1 MNAQPLPRARQRVF
15 PVLTTVFGAFAG
27 LAVPAAAATPPSS
40 PASSAS
46 EIVQLDP
53 FSVVSERD
61 YGYRATNAST
71 ATGSGEPVRNTPM
84 SIAILT
90 RELLEDKGLTEV
102 RDALRDVTGMSA
114 ASKEEGDIY
123 SRGFDSVVKVDGA
136 EEAGAA
142 LTTHNA
148 ERIEVVKGAVSV
160 LQGRASAGGVVN
172 VISRKPKFTPGTSLL
187 ATYGSFDYKLGRLTA
202 TGPLPFGDRKQAAY
216 LVGYSRLDKG
226 GWVDHTWRK
235 EDSLQ
240 LGLEVRPWSR
250 LALNFDYQYFERKEN
265 PQQHLTYTHPA
276 FLASEL
282 EAQALYD
289 ARGLARPAAY
299 PRFNETTVAWLTRTP
314 GYGPNE
320 PTEIVNVNEVMYPS
334 GFRANAQGPQAWRY
348 NLSKRGSIEA
358 RLKLLPGLDWRSVY
372 YESDGEVSSIIVS
385 TFRPVGGLVLR
396 ERAVSNRALRQR
408 ADTAH
413 EAVARFQALGMR
425 HRLLAGFQYRSYDS
439 STQNLNTPFV
449 VFNPRRDPP
458 RRIADEIRV
467 ANPNGFPAAVFA
479 PSFERSYY
487 LSDQISALDER
498 FHAFVGGR
506 YSTRSQR
513 TSRPNPIVSSGFT
526 PQAGAVL
533 RVPRFE
539 GVSLYASYGESWRPN
554 FELDGLGNIID
565 PTEEENRE
573 AGIKLDLLDGRISG
587 SASIYRLDQKNV
599 RMRDHAREAD
609 LGVSPLYLF
618 AGASRSSGA
627 EFDLIL
633 TPVRN
638 YQAVLGYGRIWEA
651 RTLRTDDARQVGVRR
666 NNAPR
671 KQFSLWN
678 KYTFVRGPL
687 KNTYAALGLRWTG
700 EIRLHAS
707 WSVPLYS
714 NDVWDGNLLLGHR
727 FRVGKVDADVSLRVD
742 NLFDKFYYEQTFRP
756 VEPRRTYLSA
766 SLKF

>member
-1 MNAQPLPRARQRVF
+1 MKTSLPRHPLRLCFAVF
-15 PVLTTVFGAFAG
+15 FPFLLGSGPCSLSAQTRPPGPTPTAG
-27 LAVPAAAATPPSS
+27 
-40 PASSAS
+40 

-53 FSVVSERD
+53 FSVTSDRD
-61 YGYRATNAST
+61 YGYRATNSST

-84 SIAILT
+84 SISILT

-123 SRGFDSVVKVDGA
+123 SRGFDSVVKMDGA

-172 VISRKPKFTPGTSLL
+172 VISRKPRFTPSTSLL

-202 TGPLPFGDRKQAAY
+202 TGPLPIGDRQKAAY

-226 GWVDHTWRK
+226 GWVDYTWRK

-240 LGLEVRPWSR
+240 LGVEVRPWSR
-250 LALNFDYQYFERKEN
+250 LALNFDYQYFERREN
-265 PQQHLTYTHPA
+265 PQQHLTFTHPA
-276 FLASEL
+276 FLAAEL

-289 ARGLARPAAY
+289 ARGVARPATY
-299 PRFNETTVAWLTRTP
+299 PRLNETTVAWLTRTP
-314 GYGPNE
+314 GYGVNE
-320 PTEIVNVNEVMYPS
+320 PTEIVNVNELMYPS
-334 GFRANAQGPQAWRY
+334 GFRANAQGPEAWRY
-348 NLSKRGSIEA
+348 NLSRRGSIEA

-396 ERAVSNRALRQR
+396 ERAVHNRALRKR

-413 EAVARFQALGMR
+413 EAVARFTLLGTR
-425 HRLLAGFQYRSYDS
+425 NRLLAGFQYRSYDTS
-439 STQNLNTPFV
+439 NQNLNGPILTY
-449 VFNPRRDPP
+449 NPRRDPP
-458 RRIADEIRV
+458 RLIASEIRT
-467 ANPNGFPAAVFA
+467 ANPNGFPAAVLA

-487 LSDQISALDER
+487 LSDQLSAFGER
-498 FHAFVGGR
+498 LHMFLGGR

-526 PQAGAVL
+526 PQIGAVVRIPQVDGL
-533 RVPRFE
+533 SV
-539 GVSLYASYGESWRPN
+539 YASYGQSWRPN

-573 AGIKLDLLDGRISG
+573 AGIKLDMLEGRISG
-587 SASIYRLDQKNV
+587 AVSIYKLDQKNV

-609 LGVSPLYLF
+609 LGVTPLYMF

-638 YQAVLGYGRIWEA
+638 YQAVLGFSRIWES
-651 RTLRTDDARQVGVRR
+651 RILQTDDARMIGIRR
-666 NNAPR
+666 NNAPT

-687 KNTYAALGLRWTG
+687 KNTYAGLGLRWTG

-714 NDVWDGNLLLGHR
+714 RDVWDGNLLLGHR
-727 FRVGKVDADVSLRVD
+727 FRVGKIDADVSARVD
-742 NLFDKFYYEQTFRP
+742 NLFDKFYFEQTFRP
-756 VEPRRTYLSA
+756 MEPRRAYVTA
-766 SLKF
+766 SCKF